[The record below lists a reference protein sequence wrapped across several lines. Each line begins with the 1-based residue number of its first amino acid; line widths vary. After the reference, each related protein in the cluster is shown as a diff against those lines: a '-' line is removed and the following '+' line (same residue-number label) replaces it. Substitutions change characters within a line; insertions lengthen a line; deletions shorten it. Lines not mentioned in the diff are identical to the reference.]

1 MLCPVDLAACD
12 HPDCRAGVCDRADA
26 PCVAVCWACGVVD
39 EHVVDGFCVTCLS
52 VFATD
57 RAGEKA

>member
-1 MLCPVDLAACD
+1 VLCPVDLHACD
-12 HPDCRAGVCDRADA
+12 RPDCRGGGCERADA
-26 PCVAVCWACGVVD
+26 ARVAVCWACGAVD

-57 RAGEKA
+57 REDAKG

>member
-12 HPDCRAGVCDRADA
+12 HHDCRSGVCERTDA
-26 PCVAVCWACGVVD
+26 ACVTVCWACGAVD

-52 VFATD
+52 VFAAP
-57 RAGEKA
+57 RAAEKA